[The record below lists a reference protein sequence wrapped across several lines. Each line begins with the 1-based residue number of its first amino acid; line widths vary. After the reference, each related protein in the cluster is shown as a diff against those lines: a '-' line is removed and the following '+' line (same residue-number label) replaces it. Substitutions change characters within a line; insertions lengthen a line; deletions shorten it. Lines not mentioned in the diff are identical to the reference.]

1 MKNLASKE
9 VKIGIAF
16 VVSLFI
22 LYFGINFLKGVNI
35 FKPTNSYIVAF
46 DDVTGLTLSS
56 PVVVNGFQVG
66 LVSSM
71 HLDEKTNKVNV
82 EMNLNKGV
90 RIPKG
95 SKVRLDVSLLGN
107 ASLMIEQNLATT
119 EMYTTDDIIE
129 GSRVHGAMEAV
140 STQMIPEFVA
150 LLPKIDSILVGVNN
164 IVNSPALMQSVN
176 NAEAITENIKQSTQQ
191 LNVLMASVNK
201 DVPVITGNLKT
212 VSNDVAAMGS
222 KLNAM
227 DLNSTYN
234 SLDATLKN
242 VEQLSVKLN
251 QKDNSLGL
259 LLNDRQLYDSLNV
272 TIGNASLLLKDVKEN
287 PGKYINVKV
296 F

>member
-22 LYFGINFLKGVNI
+22 LYFGINFLKGINI

-90 RIPKG
+90 QIPKG